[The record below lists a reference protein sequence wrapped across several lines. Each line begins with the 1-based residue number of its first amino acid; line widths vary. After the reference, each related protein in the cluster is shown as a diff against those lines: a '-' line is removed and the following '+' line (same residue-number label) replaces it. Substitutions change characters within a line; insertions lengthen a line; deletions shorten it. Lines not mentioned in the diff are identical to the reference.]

1 MDSGDFDSLVT
12 FTRHGPPVRD
22 GRSRVDG
29 PPVEVAANVPC
40 NIVPGVGTERFA
52 NAENAATAPAVFV
65 VRREPDLEQLDAGDC
80 CVDQDGR
87 VYDIKS
93 VRPHPDNPRF
103 DLEVTAVRKA
113 G

>member
-1 MDSGDFDSLVT
+1 MRSGGFDSLVT
-12 FTRHGPPVRD
+12 FTQPGPPVRD

-40 NIVPGVGTERFA
+40 EITPGVGSERFA
-52 NAENAATAPAVFV
+52 NAENAASAPAVFR
-65 VRREPDLEQLDAGDC
+65 VRKEPDLEQLDAGGNV
-80 CVDQDGR
+80 VDQDGR

-93 VRPHPDNPRF
+93 VRDHPKNPRF
-103 DLEVTAVRKA
+103 ELEITAVRKA